1 MTLKIPSTWL
11 ISVALLVN
19 SLLPLS
25 AGGRS
30 EKIVVGK
37 IDKAGLEHLIRAGGS
52 PSILVMM
59 ASWCGPCRK
68 DLPSLIKLYE
78 KYRPR
83 GLKMFGISFEYAG
96 PSAIQRLLDKLNA
109 NFPVYWA
116 EDDVLRDYGINAIP
130 MLFLIKDGKIV
141 EKIIGSRTE
150 DFMDRKIGD
159 FLK

>member
-1 MTLKIPSTWL
+1 MTLNIPSTLL
-11 ISVALLVN
+11 ISVAFLVN

-37 IDKAGLEHLIRAGGS
+37 IDKAGLEHLMREGGS

-96 PSAIQRLLDKLNA
+96 PSAIQKLLDNLNA

-150 DFMDRKIGD
+150 DFLDRKIGD

>member
-1 MTLKIPSTWL
+1 MTSNIPSIWL
-11 ISVALLVN
+11 ISVAFLVN
-19 SLLPLS
+19 TLLPLS

-37 IDKAGLEHLIRAGGS
+37 IDKAGLEHLIREGGS
-52 PSILVMM
+52 QSILVMM

-78 KYRPR
+78 KYRSR
-83 GLKMFGISFEYAG
+83 GLKMFGISFEYTG
-96 PSAIQRLLDKLNA
+96 PSAIQKLLDNLNA
-109 NFPVYWA
+109 NFPVYYA
-116 EDDVLRDYGINAIP
+116 EDDVLRDCGINAIP
-130 MLFLIKDGKIV
+130 MLLLIKDGKIV

-150 DFMDRKIGD
+150 DFLDRKIGD

>member
-1 MTLKIPSTWL
+1 MTLSIPSTWL
-11 ISVALLVN
+11 IFVAFLVN

-37 IDKAGLEHLIRAGGS
+37 IDKAGLEHLIREEGS
-52 PSILVMM
+52 RSIVVMM

-68 DLPSLIKLYE
+68 DLPSLIKLYDR
-78 KYRPR
+78 YRSR
-83 GLKMFGISFEYAG
+83 GLKMFGVSFEYAG
-96 PSAIQRLLDKLNA
+96 PSPIQKLLDKLNA
-109 NFPVYWA
+109 NFPVYCA
-116 EDDVLRDYGINAIP
+116 EDDLLRDYGINAIP
-130 MLFLIKDGKIV
+130 MLFLIKDGKII

-150 DFMDRKIGD
+150 DFLDRKIED